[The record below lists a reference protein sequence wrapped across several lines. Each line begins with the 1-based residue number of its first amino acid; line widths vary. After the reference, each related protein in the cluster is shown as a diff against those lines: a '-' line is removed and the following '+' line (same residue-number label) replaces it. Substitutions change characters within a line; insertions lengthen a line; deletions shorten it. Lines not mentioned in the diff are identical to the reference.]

1 VERLQKLL
9 AQAGI
14 ASRRH
19 AEEMILAGRVRVNG
33 KVITELGAQADP
45 AMDTVVVDNHPI
57 AVESQVYYVL
67 NKPRGYISDRDD
79 TAPNKT
85 ALDLV
90 PDGRRLF
97 AAGRLDLMSEG
108 LLFITNDG
116 ELANRLTHP
125 RYEHEKEYLALVFG
139 APDDK
144 VIERLERGIL
154 FDGEWMRA
162 DSAARAGRSQE
173 FGEAGRDETWLRIIL
188 HEGKKRQIRHMCASL
203 GHPVK
208 RLIRI
213 RIGPLRLGTLKLGE
227 WRKLTK
233 DEIALMKQTQER
245 SKQGGRTRG
254 ATEGVTA
261 ERKPRISTKGWAK
274 NKVKPN
280 ARPAKKPYGKRD
292 DKKRTGEG
300 VEPQAERPVSRPP
313 RPRPGWAES
322 GGRAIGRSPKKTT
335 GGRAEA
341 RGRQERGGAEGGRPA
356 NKTATGKQG
365 WVKIGGRDNA
375 KGRGDAGSAP
385 ERPAFKTGGG
395 RSVRNKSNFA
405 QDSGAPQDERREP
418 RGGRAPFKTN
428 TFRGKSAPQDKRG
441 GPKSNFKG
449 RKP

>member
-1 VERLQKLL
+1 MERLQKLL

-45 AMDTVVVDNHPI
+45 EKDTVVVDNHPVSI
-57 AVESQVYYVL
+57 ESQVYYVL

-79 TAPNKT
+79 TAENKT

-97 AAGRLDLMSEG
+97 AAGRLDLQSEG
-108 LLFITNDG
+108 LLFVTNDG
-116 ELANRLTHP
+116 ALANRLTHP

-139 APDDK
+139 IPDDK
-144 VIERLERGIL
+144 MIDRLERGIL

-208 RLIRI
+208 RLIRV
-213 RIGPLRLGTLKLGE
+213 RIGPLRLGSMKLGE
-227 WRKLTK
+227 WRRLTK
-233 DEIALMKQTQER
+233 DEIAALKQTGER
-245 SKQGGRTRG
+245 SKQGSSARG
-254 ATEGVTA
+254 ERSVQDSDRPA
-261 ERKPRISTKGWAK
+261 RKPVVSRKGWAK
-274 NKVKPN
+274 NKVK
-280 ARPAKKPYGKRD
+280 AGTRPPKKPFRKRD
-292 DKKRTGEG
+292 DAPADTERGA
-300 VEPQAERPVSRPP
+300 QAESRPVTRPA

-322 GGRAIGRSPKKTT
+322 GGRAMGRAPKKPASA
-335 GGRAEA
+335 RPEP
-341 RGRQERGGAEGGRPA
+341 RGRRESTAPEGKRTNA
-356 NKTATGKQG
+356 RQG
-365 WVKIGGRDNA
+365 WEKIGG
-375 KGRGDAGSAP
+375 P
-385 ERPAFKTGGG
+385 
-395 RSVRNKSNFA
+395 
-405 QDSGAPQDERREP
+405 
-418 RGGRAPFKTN
+418 GGRAPNKPTGGRSLQKP
-428 TFRGKSAPQDKRG
+428 TPSRGAGASNAKRG
-441 GPKSNFKG
+441 GDKPNSKS